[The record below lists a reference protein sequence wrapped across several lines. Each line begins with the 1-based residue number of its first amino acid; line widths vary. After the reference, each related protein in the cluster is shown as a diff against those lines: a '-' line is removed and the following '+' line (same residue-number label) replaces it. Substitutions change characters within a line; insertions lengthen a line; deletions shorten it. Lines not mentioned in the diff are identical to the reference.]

1 MSEELKAGL
10 NKTLHVVGALFIGG
24 VAGALQQSL
33 NDGITLDQA
42 SLQKLAVNMVV
53 GGILAVLAYFAPS
66 PSQQKK

>member
-1 MSEELKAGL
+1 MV
-10 NKTLHVVGALFIGG
+10 NNNTLHALGALFVGG

-33 NDGITLDQA
+33 NDGISLDQA

-66 PSQQKK
+66 PAQQKK